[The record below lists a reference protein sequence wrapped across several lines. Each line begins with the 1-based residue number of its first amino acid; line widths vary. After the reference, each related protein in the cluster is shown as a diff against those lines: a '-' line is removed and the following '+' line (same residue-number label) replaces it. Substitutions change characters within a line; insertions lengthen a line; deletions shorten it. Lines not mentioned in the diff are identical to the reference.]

1 MSSYSYHLVETC
13 AKLKVILKKDVLK
26 YQDQKQGVYELSDD
40 VHGKP
45 SWTSSSMAIWY
56 IPVSKVWGIG
66 PLESIGSSIVGI
78 FGPNNVLDYPHEI
91 KQWNY
96 VIDENTI
103 ETATETDV
111 IIKCMD
117 SDGMD
122 SEGMNSIFFF
132 FKEMY

>member
-1 MSSYSYHLVETC
+1 MFVSSYSYQLVEAC
-13 AKLKVILKKDVLK
+13 AKLNVNLKKDVLK

-56 IPVSKVWGIG
+56 ISLSKVWGIG

-78 FGPNNVLDYPHEI
+78 FGPKNLLDYPHEI

-96 VIDENTI
+96 VVDENTI
-103 ETATETDV
+103 ETATENEV
-111 IIKCMD
+111 MIKCTD

-122 SEGMNSIFFF
+122 LGGKNSIFFCF
-132 FKEMY
+132 

>member
-1 MSSYSYHLVETC
+1 MPANNS
-13 AKLKVILKKDVLK
+13 
-26 YQDQKQGVYELSDD
+26 
-40 VHGKP
+40 
-45 SWTSSSMAIWY
+45 
-56 IPVSKVWGIG
+56 WGIG

-91 KQWNY
+91 KQWSY

-132 FKEMY
+132 F

>member
-1 MSSYSYHLVETC
+1 M
-13 AKLKVILKKDVLK
+13 LK

-56 IPVSKVWGIG
+56 IQVSKVWGIG

-96 VIDENTI
+96 VVDENTI
-103 ETATETDV
+103 ETATENEV
-111 IIKCMD
+111 MIKCTD
-117 SDGMD
+117 SYGMHL
-122 SEGMNSIFFF
+122 GGKNSIFFCF
-132 FKEMY
+132 